1 LDTGSGRPPTIG
13 DLGIVSERA
22 QAFARLSPTPV
33 VGIERFYAL
42 FSAGFEADLG
52 VLAESDFEDPAESD
66 DPDEEESDEL
76 LVVEVSLLAAE
87 PSLVADLPRESV
99 R

>member
-1 LDTGSGRPPTIG
+1 LD
-13 DLGIVSERA
+13 
-22 QAFARLSPTPV
+22 
-33 VGIERFYAL
+33 
-42 FSAGFEADLG
+42 
-52 VLAESDFEDPAESD
+52 VLAESDFEDPEESD

-87 PSLVADLPRESV
+87 PSFEVADLPRESV